1 MANMPGM
8 WIYIKSPSRRQ
19 GRIVIWN
26 KSGCTLFGDGVQPLF
41 ACPAGA
47 RITVRL
53 ARFPKALRSGTGSQA
68 V

>member
-1 MANMPGM
+1 MPGM
-8 WIYIKSPSRRQ
+8 WIYIKSPSRWQAGLLSGIKARLHTVW
-19 GRIVIWN
+19 GR
-26 KSGCTLFGDGVQPLF
+26 CAAAFF